1 MKKLKG
7 LLSAFL
13 GSAVLICSAV
23 TAFADYGETSVSETS
38 EISEV
43 TETSDVAST
52 DTSAET
58 SEPQTKLETEPSV
71 DFYAPSVGLNIS
83 EHSRDL
89 IRKYINGHPFDMTRQ
104 PEYLRVPDAYMPFN
118 NIGRLSDTDLI
129 EGRNALNVVRFIAGV
144 GTQDVTLCSYATT
157 YSQACAVVLRYKGYL
172 THTIYNDMPKMNI
185 DTLRNAQ
192 LGAKNCNEASGFTNS
207 AHSVVLGYMFDT
219 DDRNIGELGHR
230 RWCLNPPMY
239 LAAFGQAGEYT
250 AMWTTDKQLKG
261 ASNSGICWPAPN
273 MPVEYFRNDTA
284 WSISMCEKVPADNI
298 KVTLTRKSD
307 MRVWEFSNEHSDG
320 YFAVN
325 NDTSVP
331 LYGCIIFRPDDVGG
345 YSHGDVFN
353 VKIEGLDKEVCYNV
367 NFFALDGDDSVFDKP
382 AEEPEESEPETSEP
396 AESEPQDSE
405 PAESEPADSDTET
418 IDPQDGE
425 QPAEEHP
432 ENKTTFEV
440 KDEETNIQIVADPHV
455 FPERTEFKA
464 KPLGSYCSD
473 TRYTCDLS
481 FICGGQKVQPTETV
495 YVTITLPNGMKIN
508 QKLNVYH
515 VANARCCKVDSNY
528 DPATNSV
535 SFYADSFSPYIV
547 TTEEIPE
554 DEVIDIP
561 EVKYDEETSDDS
573 TSDGEESNPAESVES
588 GESETSTTS
597 ESSEEP
603 LPTTRTAPEPTA
615 EEVETSTET
624 HHENSA
630 NPNTGA
636 AWALIPISAVATC
649 AVLVTAKRKHK

>member
-1 MKKLKG
+1 
-7 LLSAFL
+7 
-13 GSAVLICSAV
+13 
-23 TAFADYGETSVSETS
+23 
-38 EISEV
+38 
-43 TETSDVAST
+43 
-52 DTSAET
+52 
-58 SEPQTKLETEPSV
+58 
-71 DFYAPSVGLNIS
+71 
-83 EHSRDL
+83 
-89 IRKYINGHPFDMTRQ
+89 
-104 PEYLRVPDAYMPFN
+104 
-118 NIGRLSDTDLI
+118 
-129 EGRNALNVVRFIAGV
+129 
-144 GTQDVTLCSYATT
+144 
-157 YSQACAVVLRYKGYL
+157 
-172 THTIYNDMPKMNI
+172 
-185 DTLRNAQ
+185 
-192 LGAKNCNEASGFTNS
+192 
-207 AHSVVLGYMFDT
+207 
-219 DDRNIGELGHR
+219 
-230 RWCLNPPMY
+230 
-239 LAAFGQAGEYT
+239 
-250 AMWTTDKQLKG
+250 
-261 ASNSGICWPAPN
+261 
-273 MPVEYFRNDTA
+273 
-284 WSISMCEKVPADNI
+284 MCEKVPADNI

-425 QPAEEHP
+425 QPVEEQP
-432 ENKTTFEV
+432 ESKPTFEV

-573 TSDGEESNPAESVES
+573 TSDGEESNPAKS
-588 GESETSTTS
+588 GGSETSTTS
-597 ESSEEP
+597 ENSEEP

-649 AVLVTAKRKHK
+649 AVLATAKRKHK